1 MECPNCHRELKEGA
15 KFCTHCGTRIQ
26 PAEPQPQQPAAPQSE
41 LPAAPQPEQPTTP
54 SDLQQSGQ
62 GRVYWNI
69 QAGQVARVIT
79 QDELGQLK
87 DVKGVTIAEG
97 TTAYIRVNGQ
107 TIATISGGSY
117 DFKQVKQTAV
127 NHHEN
132 KLERAWNFLSNLF
145 HSDKKEDEHA
155 SKDAAQKVEEH
166 RSLGSSFSVIVLVDK
181 AFPLLVGARQPNLDD
196 YATFQPMQIQTKYH
210 TLQVGL
216 NAYFKIAD
224 KERFLLHYLTDKT
237 VLNTAQIV
245 DEIADSVRA
254 ALQENLQ
261 DAEWDGNRV
270 PDDLRRGMKD
280 HLNAIANDYFFGL
293 QIVRIVEITA
303 SNEDLDRFRQLSRE
317 MYLSEQELDYLRRTN
332 DFKNRLAQVNNARQ
346 IEEARTELDLQRE
359 LDKINQDQLLRQDE
373 LDKFRLL
380 YDSERRLRE
389 ARTKEDEEAA
399 MADLRRSQLVRE
411 DEIAALQHQMQT
423 NTYQRG
429 QLLQMMQLKDS
440 IEYKRIQMEGD
451 LERAEMAA
459 MSELKIERARYDLQ
473 FEQMQREEELK
484 AKRRQQ
490 QFEQFMAMEQA
501 TNEHELQKEREK
513 AEHLKDMTWEQMIAF
528 QGGEAAANL
537 AAGYSDAKREREF
550 AERMQAQQQT
560 QQEQMLQILNKVLD
574 KQQADQDRAQREM
587 EHKDRMVAQAYDRS
601 LNYTTRQNG
610 VPPQPTA
617 TQNAAPAKFCP
628 ECGTKVDAAA
638 TVCPNCNTKL

>member
-1 MECPNCHRELKEGA
+1 MECPNCHHEIKEGA

-26 PAEPQPQQPAAPQSE
+26 PAEPQPEPQQEQAPG
-41 LPAAPQPEQPTTP
+41 PQVEQPVIAE
-54 SDLQQSGQ
+54 DLQQSQQ

-87 DVKGVTIAEG
+87 DIKGVTIAEG
-97 TTAYIRVNGQ
+97 TTAFIRVNGQ

-117 DFKQVKQTAV
+117 DFKAAKTEAV
-127 NHHEN
+127 NHQETKVEH
-132 KLERAWNFLSNLF
+132 AWNFITNLF
-145 HSDKKEDEHA
+145 HSSKKEEEAASQDSEKKVAEHK
-155 SKDAAQKVEEH
+155 SK
-166 RSLGSSFSVIVLVDK
+166 GSAFSVIILVDK
-181 AFPLLVGARQPNLDD
+181 AFPLLVGAKQANLDD
-196 YATFQPMQIQTKYH
+196 YATFKPMEIQTKYH

-224 KERFLLHYLTDKT
+224 KERFLLHYLSDKKI
-237 VLNTAQIV
+237 LNTAQIV

-254 ALQENLQ
+254 VLQENLQ
-261 DAEWDGNRV
+261 DAEWEGSRV
-270 PDDLRRGMKD
+270 PDDLRRGMKE
-280 HLNAIANDYFFGL
+280 HLNAIANEYFFGL
-293 QIVRIVEITA
+293 EIVRIVEITA

-332 DFKNRLAQVNNARQ
+332 DFKNRLAQVNNAQQ

-373 LDKFRLL
+373 LDKFKLL

-389 ARTKEDEEAA
+389 ARTKEEEEAA
-399 MADLRRSQLVRE
+399 LADLRKSQLVRE
-411 DEIAALQHQMQT
+411 DEIAALQHQMET

-440 IEYKRIQMEGD
+440 IEYKRIQLEGD

-501 TNEHELQKEREK
+501 ANQHELDKERQK
-513 AEHLKDMTWEQMIAF
+513 AESLRDMTWEQMIAY
-528 QGGEAAANL
+528 QGGDAAANL
-537 AAGYSDAKREREF
+537 ASGYNDARREREF
-550 AERMQAQQQT
+550 AERLQAQQQS
-560 QQEQMLQILNKVLD
+560 QQDQMYQLLNKMLD
-574 KQQADQDRAQREM
+574 KQQSEQERAQKEL
-587 EHKDRMVAQAYDRS
+587 EHKDQMVAQAYDRS
-601 LNYTTRQNG
+601 LDYTTRQNG
-610 VPPQPTA
+610 AQAPQQA
-617 TQNAAPAKFCP
+617 TKFCP
-628 ECGTKVDAAA
+628 ECGAKISASA

>member
-1 MECPNCHRELKEGA
+1 MECPNCHHELKEGA

-26 PAEPQPQQPAAPQSE
+26 PAEPQPE
-41 LPAAPQPEQPTTP
+41 PQPEQPAEP
-54 SDLQQSGQ
+54 QAEQPAVADDLQQSQQ

-87 DVKGVTIAEG
+87 DIKGVTIAEG

-117 DFKQVKQTAV
+117 DFKSVKEGVV
-127 NHHEN
+127 NTNKEN
-132 KLERAWNFLSNLF
+132 ALTRAWNFVANLF
-145 HSDKKEDEHA
+145 RSDKKDEAA
-155 SKDAAQKVEEH
+155 SQDAEKKVEEH
-166 RSLGSSFSVIVLVDK
+166 KSKGSAFSVIVLVDK
-181 AFPLLVGARQPNLDD
+181 AFPLVVGAKQANLDD
-196 YATFQPMQIQTKYH
+196 YGTFKPMEIQTKYH

-224 KERFLLHYLTDKT
+224 KERFLLHYLSDKK

-254 ALQENLQ
+254 TLQENLQ
-261 DAEWDGNRV
+261 DAEFEGSRL
-270 PDDLRRGMKD
+270 PDDLRRGMKE
-280 HLNAIANDYFFGL
+280 HLNAVANEYFFGL
-293 QIVRIVEITA
+293 EIVRIVEITA
-303 SNEDLDRFRQLSRE
+303 SNEDMERFRQLSRE

-332 DFKNRLAQVNNARQ
+332 DFKNRLAQVNNAQQ
-346 IEEARTELDLQRE
+346 IEEARTALDLQRE

-399 MADLRRSQLVRE
+399 LADLRRSQLVRE
-411 DEIAALQHQMQT
+411 DEIAALQHQMDT

-440 IEYKRIQMEGD
+440 IDYKRIQLEGD

-501 TNEHELQKEREK
+501 ANEHELQKEREK
-513 AEHLKDMTWEQMIAF
+513 AEHLRDMTWEQMVAF

-537 AAGYSDAKREREF
+537 ASGYNDAKREREF
-550 AERMQAQQQT
+550 AERMQTQQQS
-560 QQEQMLQILNKVLD
+560 QQEQMFQLLNKVLD
-574 KQQADQDRAQREM
+574 KQQSDQDRAQREI

-601 LNYTTRQNG
+601 LDYTTRQNG
-610 VPPQPTA
+610 VQPQQPA
-617 TQNAAPAKFCP
+617 PQQAAPTKFCP
-628 ECGTKVDAAA
+628 ECGTKVDASV
-638 TVCPNCNTKL
+638 TICPNCNTKL

>member
-1 MECPNCHRELKEGA
+1 MECPNCHHELKEGA

-26 PAEPQPQQPAAPQSE
+26 PAEPQPEQQEQASEPQV
-41 LPAAPQPEQPTTP
+41 EQPVVAE
-54 SDLQQSGQ
+54 DLQQSQQ

-87 DVKGVTIAEG
+87 DIKGVTIAEG

-117 DFKQVKQTAV
+117 DFKSVKQEAVNAV
-127 NHHEN
+127 NHKEN
-132 KLERAWNFLSNLF
+132 ALERAWGFVTNLF
-145 HSDKKEDEHA
+145 RSGKKEDEAA
-155 SKDAAQKVEEH
+155 SQDAAKKVEEH
-166 RSLGSSFSVIVLVDK
+166 KSKGSAFSVIILVDK
-181 AFPLLVGARQPNLDD
+181 AFPLLVGAKQANLDD
-196 YATFQPMQIQTKYH
+196 YATFKPMEIQTKYH

-224 KERFLLHYLTDKT
+224 KERFLLHYLADKK

-254 ALQENLQ
+254 VLQENLQ
-261 DAEWDGNRV
+261 DAEWEGSRV
-270 PDDLRRGMKD
+270 PDDLRRGMKE
-280 HLNAIANDYFFGL
+280 HLNAIANEYFFGL
-293 QIVRIVEITA
+293 EIVRIVEITA
-303 SNEDLDRFRQLSRE
+303 SNEDMERFRQLSRE

-332 DFKNRLAQVNNARQ
+332 DFKNRLAQVNNAQQ

-399 MADLRRSQLVRE
+399 LADLRRSQLVRE
-411 DEIAALQHQMQT
+411 DEIAALQHQMET

-440 IEYKRIQMEGD
+440 IDYKRVQLEGD
-451 LERAEMAA
+451 LERAEMQA

-484 AKRRQQ
+484 AQRRQQ

-501 TNEHELQKEREK
+501 ANEHELQREREK
-513 AEHLKDMTWEQMIAF
+513 AEHLRDMTWEQMVAY

-537 AAGYSDAKREREF
+537 ASGYNDAKREREF
-550 AERMQAQQQT
+550 AERMQAQQQS
-560 QQEQMLQILNKVLD
+560 QQDQMFQLLNKVLD
-574 KQQADQDRAQREM
+574 KQQADQDRAQQEIQ
-587 EHKDRMVAQAYDRS
+587 HKDQMVAQAYDRS
-601 LNYTTRQNG
+601 LDYTTRQNG
-610 VPPQPTA
+610 AQA
-617 TQNAAPAKFCP
+617 AQNAAPAKFCP
-628 ECGTKVDAAA
+628 ECGAKLSA
-638 TVCPNCNTKL
+638 TATICPNCNTKL

>member
-1 MECPNCHRELKEGA
+1 MECPNCHHELKEGA

-26 PAEPQPQQPAAPQSE
+26 PAEPQPEQQEQAAEPQV
-41 LPAAPQPEQPTTP
+41 EQPVVAE
-54 SDLQQSGQ
+54 DLQQSQQ

-87 DVKGVTIAEG
+87 DIKGVTIAEG

-117 DFKQVKQTAV
+117 DFKSVKQEAVNAV
-127 NHHEN
+127 NHKEN
-132 KLERAWNFLSNLF
+132 ALERAWGFVTNLF
-145 HSDKKEDEHA
+145 RSGKKEDEAA
-155 SKDAAQKVEEH
+155 SQDAAKKVEEH
-166 RSLGSSFSVIVLVDK
+166 KSKGSAFSVIILVDK
-181 AFPLLVGARQPNLDD
+181 AFPLLVGAKQANLDD
-196 YATFQPMQIQTKYH
+196 YATFKPMEIQTKYH

-224 KERFLLHYLTDKT
+224 KERFLLHYLADKK

-254 ALQENLQ
+254 VLQENLQ
-261 DAEWDGNRV
+261 DAEWEGSRV
-270 PDDLRRGMKD
+270 PDDLRRGMKE
-280 HLNAIANDYFFGL
+280 HLNAIANEYFFGL
-293 QIVRIVEITA
+293 EIVRIVEITA
-303 SNEDLDRFRQLSRE
+303 SNEDMERFRQLSRE

-332 DFKNRLAQVNNARQ
+332 DFKNRLAQVNNAQQ

-399 MADLRRSQLVRE
+399 LADLRRSQLVRE
-411 DEIAALQHQMQT
+411 DEIAALQHQMET

-440 IEYKRIQMEGD
+440 IDYKRVQLEGD
-451 LERAEMAA
+451 LERAEMQA

-484 AKRRQQ
+484 AQRRQQ

-501 TNEHELQKEREK
+501 ANEHELQREREK
-513 AEHLKDMTWEQMIAF
+513 AEHLRDMTWEQMVAY

-537 AAGYSDAKREREF
+537 ASGYNDAKREREF
-550 AERMQAQQQT
+550 AERMQAQQQS
-560 QQEQMLQILNKVLD
+560 QQDQVFQLLNKVLD
-574 KQQADQDRAQREM
+574 KQQADQDRAQQEIQ
-587 EHKDRMVAQAYDRS
+587 HKDQMVAQAYDRS
-601 LNYTTRQNG
+601 LDYTTRQNG
-610 VPPQPTA
+610 AQA
-617 TQNAAPAKFCP
+617 AQNAAPAKFCP
-628 ECGTKVDAAA
+628 ECGAKLSA
-638 TVCPNCNTKL
+638 TATICPNCNTKL

>member
-1 MECPNCHRELKEGA
+1 MECPNCHHELKEGA

-26 PAEPQPQQPAAPQSE
+26 PAEPQPEQQEQAAEPQV
-41 LPAAPQPEQPTTP
+41 EQPVVAE
-54 SDLQQSGQ
+54 DLQQSQQ

-87 DVKGVTIAEG
+87 DIKGVTIAEG

-117 DFKQVKQTAV
+117 DFKSVKQEAVNAV
-127 NHHEN
+127 NHKEN
-132 KLERAWNFLSNLF
+132 ALERAWGFVTNLF
-145 HSDKKEDEHA
+145 RSGKKEDEAA
-155 SKDAAQKVEEH
+155 SQDAAKKVEEH
-166 RSLGSSFSVIVLVDK
+166 KSKGSAFSVIILVDK
-181 AFPLLVGARQPNLDD
+181 AFPLLVGAKQANLDD
-196 YATFQPMQIQTKYH
+196 YATFKPMEIQTKYH

-224 KERFLLHYLTDKT
+224 KERFLLHYLADKK

-254 ALQENLQ
+254 VLQENLQ
-261 DAEWDGNRV
+261 DAEWEGSRV
-270 PDDLRRGMKD
+270 PDDLRRGMKE
-280 HLNAIANDYFFGL
+280 HLNAIANEYFFGL
-293 QIVRIVEITA
+293 EIVRIVEITA
-303 SNEDLDRFRQLSRE
+303 SNEDMERFRQLSRE

-332 DFKNRLAQVNNARQ
+332 DFKNRLAQVNNAQQ

-399 MADLRRSQLVRE
+399 LADLRRSQLVRE
-411 DEIAALQHQMQT
+411 DEIAALQHQMET

-440 IEYKRIQMEGD
+440 IDYKRVQLEGD
-451 LERAEMAA
+451 LERAEMQA

-484 AKRRQQ
+484 AQRRQQ

-501 TNEHELQKEREK
+501 ANEHELQREREK
-513 AEHLKDMTWEQMIAF
+513 AEHLRDMTWEQMVAY

-537 AAGYSDAKREREF
+537 ASGYNDAKREREF
-550 AERMQAQQQT
+550 AERMQAQQQS
-560 QQEQMLQILNKVLD
+560 QQDQVFQLLNKVLD
-574 KQQADQDRAQREM
+574 KQQADQDRAQQEIQ
-587 EHKDRMVAQAYDRS
+587 HKDQMVAQAYDRS
-601 LNYTTRQNG
+601 LDYTTRQNG
-610 VPPQPTA
+610 AQA
-617 TQNAAPAKFCP
+617 SQNAAPAKFCP
-628 ECGTKVDAAA
+628 ECGAKLSA
-638 TVCPNCNTKL
+638 TATICPNCNTKL

>member
-1 MECPNCHRELKEGA
+1 MECPNCHHELKEGA

-26 PAEPQPQQPAAPQSE
+26 PAEPQPEQQEQAAEPQV
-41 LPAAPQPEQPTTP
+41 EQPVVAE
-54 SDLQQSGQ
+54 DLQQSQQ

-87 DVKGVTIAEG
+87 DIKGVTIAEG

-117 DFKQVKQTAV
+117 DFKSVKAEAV
-127 NHHEN
+127 NHKEN
-132 KLERAWNFLSNLF
+132 ALERAWNFVTNLF
-145 HSDKKEDEHA
+145 HSGKKEDEAA
-155 SKDAAQKVEEH
+155 SQDGAKKVEEYK
-166 RSLGSSFSVIVLVDK
+166 SKGSAFSVIILVDK
-181 AFPLLVGARQPNLDD
+181 AFPLLVGAKQANLDD
-196 YATFQPMQIQTKYH
+196 YANFKPMEIQTKYH

-224 KERFLLHYLTDKT
+224 KERFLLHYLADKK

-254 ALQENLQ
+254 VLQENLQ
-261 DAEWDGNRV
+261 DAEWEGSRV
-270 PDDLRRGMKD
+270 PDDLRRGMKE
-280 HLNAIANDYFFGL
+280 HLNAIANEYFFGL
-293 QIVRIVEITA
+293 EIVRIVEITA
-303 SNEDLDRFRQLSRE
+303 SNEDMERFRQLSRE

-332 DFKNRLAQVNNARQ
+332 DFKNRLAQVNNAQQ

-399 MADLRRSQLVRE
+399 LADLRRSQLVRE
-411 DEIAALQHQMQT
+411 DEIAALQHQMET

-440 IEYKRIQMEGD
+440 IDYKRVQLEGD
-451 LERAEMAA
+451 LERAEMQA

-484 AKRRQQ
+484 AQRRQQ

-501 TNEHELQKEREK
+501 ANEHELQREREK
-513 AEHLKDMTWEQMIAF
+513 AEHLRDMTWEQMVAY

-537 AAGYSDAKREREF
+537 ASGYNDAKREREF
-550 AERMQAQQQT
+550 AERMQAQQQS
-560 QQEQMLQILNKVLD
+560 QQDQMFQLLNKVLD
-574 KQQADQDRAQREM
+574 KQQADQERVQHEI
-587 EHKDRMVAQAYDRS
+587 EHKDQMVAQAYGQS
-601 LNYTTRQNG
+601 LNYTTRQNAQA
-610 VPPQPTA
+610 PAAPAQAPQ
-617 TQNAAPAKFCP
+617 NDAPAKFCP
-628 ECGTKVDAAA
+628 ECGAKLSPTA

>member
-1 MECPNCHRELKEGA
+1 MECPNCHHELKEGA

-26 PAEPQPQQPAAPQSE
+26 PAEPQPEQQEQAAEPQV
-41 LPAAPQPEQPTTP
+41 EQPVVAE
-54 SDLQQSGQ
+54 DLQQSQQ

-87 DVKGVTIAEG
+87 DIKGVTIAEG

-117 DFKQVKQTAV
+117 DFKSVKQEAVNAV
-127 NHHEN
+127 NHKEN
-132 KLERAWNFLSNLF
+132 ALERAWGFVTNLF
-145 HSDKKEDEHA
+145 RSGKKEDEAA
-155 SKDAAQKVEEH
+155 SQDAAKKVEEH
-166 RSLGSSFSVIVLVDK
+166 KSKGSAFSVIILVDK
-181 AFPLLVGARQPNLDD
+181 AFPLLVGAKQANLDD
-196 YATFQPMQIQTKYH
+196 YATFKPMEIQTKYH

-224 KERFLLHYLTDKT
+224 KERFLLHYLADKK

-254 ALQENLQ
+254 VLQENLQ
-261 DAEWDGNRV
+261 DAEWEGSRV
-270 PDDLRRGMKD
+270 PDDLRRGMKE
-280 HLNAIANDYFFGL
+280 HLNAIANEYFFGL
-293 QIVRIVEITA
+293 EIVRIVEITA
-303 SNEDLDRFRQLSRE
+303 SNEDMERFRQLSRE

-332 DFKNRLAQVNNARQ
+332 DFKNRLAQVNNAQQ

-399 MADLRRSQLVRE
+399 LADLRRSQLVRE
-411 DEIAALQHQMQT
+411 DEIAALQHQMET

-440 IEYKRIQMEGD
+440 IDYKRVQLEGD
-451 LERAEMAA
+451 LERAEMQA

-484 AKRRQQ
+484 AQRRQQ

-501 TNEHELQKEREK
+501 ANEHELQREREK
-513 AEHLKDMTWEQMIAF
+513 AEHLRDMTWEQMVAY

-537 AAGYSDAKREREF
+537 ASGYNDAKREREF
-550 AERMQAQQQT
+550 AERMQAQQQS
-560 QQEQMLQILNKVLD
+560 QQDQVFQLLNKVLD
-574 KQQADQDRAQREM
+574 KQQADQDRAQQEIQ
-587 EHKDRMVAQAYDRS
+587 HKDQMVAQAYDRS
-601 LNYTTRQNG
+601 LDYTTRQNG
-610 VPPQPTA
+610 VQA
-617 TQNAAPAKFCP
+617 AQNAAPAKFCP
-628 ECGTKVDAAA
+628 ECGAKLSA
-638 TVCPNCNTKL
+638 TATICPNCNTKL

>member
-1 MECPNCHRELKEGA
+1 MECPNCHHELKEGA

-26 PAEPQPQQPAAPQSE
+26 PAEPQPEPQQEQAPEPQVEQQPVIAE
-41 LPAAPQPEQPTTP
+41 
-54 SDLQQSGQ
+54 DLQQSQQ

-87 DVKGVTIAEG
+87 DIKGVTIAEG
-97 TTAYIRVNGQ
+97 TTAFIRVNGQ

-117 DFKQVKQTAV
+117 DFKSAKTEAV
-127 NHHEN
+127 NHQES
-132 KLERAWNFLSNLF
+132 KLERAWNFVTNLF
-145 HSDKKEDEHA
+145 HSSKKEDEA
-155 SKDAAQKVEEH
+155 AAQESAKKVEDH
-166 RSLGSSFSVIVLVDK
+166 KSKGSAFSVIILVDK
-181 AFPLLVGARQPNLDD
+181 AFPLLVGAKQANLDD
-196 YATFQPMQIQTKYH
+196 YATFKPMEIQTKYH

-224 KERFLLHYLTDKT
+224 KERFLLHYLSDKKI
-237 VLNTAQIV
+237 LNTAQIV

-254 ALQENLQ
+254 VLQENLQ
-261 DAEWDGNRV
+261 DAEWEGSRV
-270 PDDLRRGMKD
+270 PDDLRRGMKE
-280 HLNAIANDYFFGL
+280 HLNAIANEYFFGL
-293 QIVRIVEITA
+293 EIVRIVEITA
-303 SNEDLDRFRQLSRE
+303 SNEDLERFRQLSRE

-332 DFKNRLAQVNNARQ
+332 DFKNRLAQVNNAQQ

-373 LDKFRLL
+373 LDKFKLL

-389 ARTKEDEEAA
+389 ARTKEEEEAA
-399 MADLRRSQLVRE
+399 LADLRRSQLVRE
-411 DEIAALQHQMQT
+411 DEIAALQHQMET

-440 IEYKRIQMEGD
+440 IEYKRIQLEGD

-473 FEQMQREEELK
+473 FEQMQREEDLK

-501 TNEHELQKEREK
+501 ANQHELDKERQK
-513 AEHLKDMTWEQMIAF
+513 AESLRDMTWEQMIAY
-528 QGGEAAANL
+528 QGGDAAANL
-537 AAGYSDAKREREF
+537 ASGYNDAKREREF
-550 AERMQAQQQT
+550 AERMQAQQQN
-560 QQEQMLQILNKVLD
+560 QQDQMYQLLNKMLD
-574 KQQADQDRAQREM
+574 KQQAEQERAQKEM
-587 EHKDRMVAQAYDRS
+587 EHKDQMVAQAYGQS
-601 LNYTTRQNG
+601 LNYTTRPQQAPA
-610 VPPQPTA
+610 VPAQEPQPA
-617 TQNAAPAKFCP
+617 TKFCP
-628 ECGTKVDAAA
+628 ECGAKVSASA
-638 TVCPNCNTKL
+638 TICPNCNTKL

>member
-1 MECPNCHRELKEGA
+1 MECPNCHHELKEGA

-26 PAEPQPQQPAAPQSE
+26 PAEPQPEQQEQAAEPQV
-41 LPAAPQPEQPTTP
+41 EQPVVAE
-54 SDLQQSGQ
+54 DLQQSQQ

-87 DVKGVTIAEG
+87 DIKGVTIAEG

-117 DFKQVKQTAV
+117 DFKSVKQEAVNAV
-127 NHHEN
+127 NHKEN
-132 KLERAWNFLSNLF
+132 ALERAWGFVTNLF
-145 HSDKKEDEHA
+145 RSGKKEDEAA
-155 SKDAAQKVEEH
+155 SQDAAKKVEEH
-166 RSLGSSFSVIVLVDK
+166 KSKGSAFSVIILVDK
-181 AFPLLVGARQPNLDD
+181 AFPLLVGAKQANLDD
-196 YATFQPMQIQTKYH
+196 YATFKPMEIQTKYH

-224 KERFLLHYLTDKT
+224 KERFLLHYLADKK

-254 ALQENLQ
+254 VLQENLQ
-261 DAEWDGNRV
+261 DAEWEGSRV
-270 PDDLRRGMKD
+270 PDDLRRGMKE
-280 HLNAIANDYFFGL
+280 HLNAIANEYFFGL
-293 QIVRIVEITA
+293 EIVRIVEITA
-303 SNEDLDRFRQLSRE
+303 SNEDMERFRQLSRE

-332 DFKNRLAQVNNARQ
+332 DFKNRLAQVNNAQQ

-399 MADLRRSQLVRE
+399 LADLRRSQLVRE
-411 DEIAALQHQMQT
+411 DEIAALQHQMET

-440 IEYKRIQMEGD
+440 IDYKRVQLEGD
-451 LERAEMAA
+451 LERAEMQA

-484 AKRRQQ
+484 AQRRQQ

-501 TNEHELQKEREK
+501 ANEHELQREREK
-513 AEHLKDMTWEQMIAF
+513 AEHLRDMTWEQMVAY

-537 AAGYSDAKREREF
+537 ASGYNDAKREREF
-550 AERMQAQQQT
+550 AERMQAQQQS
-560 QQEQMLQILNKVLD
+560 QQEQMFQLLNKVLD
-574 KQQADQDRAQREM
+574 KQQADQDRAQQEIQ
-587 EHKDRMVAQAYDRS
+587 HKDQMVAQAYDRS
-601 LNYTTRQNG
+601 LDYTTRQNG
-610 VPPQPTA
+610 VQA
-617 TQNAAPAKFCP
+617 AQNAAPAKFCP
-628 ECGTKVDAAA
+628 ECGAKLSA
-638 TVCPNCNTKL
+638 TATICPNCNTKL

>member
-1 MECPNCHRELKEGA
+1 MECPNCHHELKEGA

-26 PAEPQPQQPAAPQSE
+26 PAEPQPEQQEQAAEPQV
-41 LPAAPQPEQPTTP
+41 EQPVVAE
-54 SDLQQSGQ
+54 DLQQSQQ

-87 DVKGVTIAEG
+87 DIKGVTIAEG

-117 DFKQVKQTAV
+117 DFKSVKQEAVNAV
-127 NHHEN
+127 NHKEN
-132 KLERAWNFLSNLF
+132 ALERAWGFVTNLF
-145 HSDKKEDEHA
+145 RSGKKEDEAA
-155 SKDAAQKVEEH
+155 SQDAAKKVEEH
-166 RSLGSSFSVIVLVDK
+166 KSKGSAFSVIILVDK
-181 AFPLLVGARQPNLDD
+181 AFPLLVGAKQANLDD
-196 YATFQPMQIQTKYH
+196 YATFKPMEIRTKYH

-224 KERFLLHYLTDKT
+224 KERFLLHYLADKK

-254 ALQENLQ
+254 VLQENLQ
-261 DAEWDGNRV
+261 DAEWEGSRV
-270 PDDLRRGMKD
+270 PDDLRRGMKE
-280 HLNAIANDYFFGL
+280 HLNAIANEYFFGL
-293 QIVRIVEITA
+293 EIVRIVEITA
-303 SNEDLDRFRQLSRE
+303 SNEDMERFRQLSRE

-332 DFKNRLAQVNNARQ
+332 DFKNRLAQVNNAQQ

-399 MADLRRSQLVRE
+399 LADLRRSQLVRE
-411 DEIAALQHQMQT
+411 DEIAALQHQMET

-440 IEYKRIQMEGD
+440 IDYKRVQLEGD
-451 LERAEMAA
+451 LERAEMQA

-484 AKRRQQ
+484 AQRRQQ

-501 TNEHELQKEREK
+501 ANEHELQREREK
-513 AEHLKDMTWEQMIAF
+513 AEHLRDMTWEQMVAY

-537 AAGYSDAKREREF
+537 ASGYNDAKREREF
-550 AERMQAQQQT
+550 AERMQAQQQS
-560 QQEQMLQILNKVLD
+560 QQDQVFQLLNKVLD
-574 KQQADQDRAQREM
+574 KQQADQDRAQQEIQ
-587 EHKDRMVAQAYDRS
+587 HKDQMVAQAYDRS
-601 LNYTTRQNG
+601 LDYTTRQNG
-610 VPPQPTA
+610 VQA
-617 TQNAAPAKFCP
+617 AQNAAPAKFCP
-628 ECGTKVDAAA
+628 ECGAKLSA
-638 TVCPNCNTKL
+638 TATICPNCNTKL

>member
-1 MECPNCHRELKEGA
+1 MECPNCHHELKEGA

-26 PAEPQPQQPAAPQSE
+26 PAEPQPEQQEQAAEPQV
-41 LPAAPQPEQPTTP
+41 EQPVVAE
-54 SDLQQSGQ
+54 DLQQSQQ

-87 DVKGVTIAEG
+87 DIKGVTIAEG

-117 DFKQVKQTAV
+117 DFKSVKQEAVNAV
-127 NHHEN
+127 NHKEN
-132 KLERAWNFLSNLF
+132 ALERAWGFVTNLF
-145 HSDKKEDEHA
+145 RSGKKEDEAA
-155 SKDAAQKVEEH
+155 SQDAAKKVEEH
-166 RSLGSSFSVIVLVDK
+166 KSKGSAFSVIILVDK
-181 AFPLLVGARQPNLDD
+181 AFPLLVGAKQANLDD
-196 YATFQPMQIQTKYH
+196 YATFKPMEIRTKYH

-224 KERFLLHYLTDKT
+224 KERFLLHYLADKK

-254 ALQENLQ
+254 VLQENLQ
-261 DAEWDGNRV
+261 DAEWEGSRV
-270 PDDLRRGMKD
+270 PDDLRRGMKE
-280 HLNAIANDYFFGL
+280 HLNAIANEYFFGL
-293 QIVRIVEITA
+293 EIVRIVEITA
-303 SNEDLDRFRQLSRE
+303 SNEDMERFRQLSRE

-332 DFKNRLAQVNNARQ
+332 DFKNRLAQVNNAQQ

-399 MADLRRSQLVRE
+399 LADLRRSQLVRE
-411 DEIAALQHQMQT
+411 DEIAALQHQMET

-440 IEYKRIQMEGD
+440 IDYKRVQLEGD
-451 LERAEMAA
+451 LERAEMQA

-484 AKRRQQ
+484 AQRRQQ

-501 TNEHELQKEREK
+501 ANEHELQREREK
-513 AEHLKDMTWEQMIAF
+513 AEHLRDMTWEQMVAY

-537 AAGYSDAKREREF
+537 ASGYNDAKREREF
-550 AERMQAQQQT
+550 AERMQSQQQS
-560 QQEQMLQILNKVLD
+560 QQEQMFQLLNKVLD
-574 KQQADQDRAQREM
+574 KQQADQDRAQQEIQ
-587 EHKDRMVAQAYDRS
+587 HKDQMVAQAYDRS
-601 LNYTTRQNG
+601 LDYTTRQNG
-610 VPPQPTA
+610 VQA
-617 TQNAAPAKFCP
+617 AQNAAPAKFCP
-628 ECGTKVDAAA
+628 ECGAKLSA
-638 TVCPNCNTKL
+638 TATICPNCNTKL

>member
-1 MECPNCHRELKEGA
+1 MECPNCHHELKEGA

-26 PAEPQPQQPAAPQSE
+26 PAEPQPEQQEQAAEPQV
-41 LPAAPQPEQPTTP
+41 EQPVVAE
-54 SDLQQSGQ
+54 DLQQSQQ

-87 DVKGVTIAEG
+87 DIKGVTIAEG

-117 DFKQVKQTAV
+117 DFKSVKQEAVNAV
-127 NHHEN
+127 NHKEN
-132 KLERAWNFLSNLF
+132 ALERAWGFVTNLF
-145 HSDKKEDEHA
+145 RSGKKEDEAA
-155 SKDAAQKVEEH
+155 SQDAAKKVEEH
-166 RSLGSSFSVIVLVDK
+166 KSKGSAFSVIILVDK
-181 AFPLLVGARQPNLDD
+181 AFPLLVGAKQANLDD
-196 YATFQPMQIQTKYH
+196 YATFKPMEIQTKYH

-224 KERFLLHYLTDKT
+224 KERFLLHYLADKK

-254 ALQENLQ
+254 VLQENLQ
-261 DAEWDGNRV
+261 DAEWEGSRV
-270 PDDLRRGMKD
+270 PDDLRRGMKE
-280 HLNAIANDYFFGL
+280 HLNAIANEYFFGL
-293 QIVRIVEITA
+293 EIVRIVEITA
-303 SNEDLDRFRQLSRE
+303 SNEDMERFRQLSRE

-332 DFKNRLAQVNNARQ
+332 DFKNRLAQVNNAQQ

-399 MADLRRSQLVRE
+399 LADLRRSQLVRE
-411 DEIAALQHQMQT
+411 DEIAALQHQMET

-440 IEYKRIQMEGD
+440 IDYKRVQLEGD
-451 LERAEMAA
+451 LERAEMQA

-484 AKRRQQ
+484 AQRRQQ

-501 TNEHELQKEREK
+501 ANEHELQREREK
-513 AEHLKDMTWEQMIAF
+513 AEHLRDMTWEQMVAY

-537 AAGYSDAKREREF
+537 ASGYNDAKREREF
-550 AERMQAQQQT
+550 AERMQAQQQS
-560 QQEQMLQILNKVLD
+560 QQDQVFQLLNKVLD
-574 KQQADQDRAQREM
+574 KQQADQDRAQQEIQ
-587 EHKDRMVAQAYDRS
+587 HKDQMVAQAYDRS
-601 LNYTTRQNG
+601 LDYTTRQNG
-610 VPPQPTA
+610 VQA
-617 TQNAAPAKFCP
+617 SQNAAPAKFCP
-628 ECGTKVDAAA
+628 ECGAKLSA
-638 TVCPNCNTKL
+638 TATICPNCNTKL